1 MKLIM
6 SYSPKSLR
14 VMADCVARAT
24 KTAGEY
30 LLENHR
36 RIMAAT
42 EAVLDSTARARQ
54 ILAKQAGKAVR
65 SAAGYLLF
73 NCLRILAAGSVVAA
87 GIVRALDILC
97 HRGTGVWLAN
107 ELSAS

>member
-1 MKLIM
+1 MKLVM
-6 SYSPKSLR
+6 SYSPESLR
-14 VMADCVARAT
+14 VMADHVARVA

-42 EAVLDSTARARQ
+42 EAVLDSTAKARQ
-54 ILAKQAGKAVR
+54 ILAEQAGRAVR

-73 NCLRILAAGSVVAA
+73 NCLRVLAAVSVVAS
-87 GIVRALDILC
+87 GVVRALDILC
-97 HRGTGVWLAN
+97 RRGAGVWFAN
-107 ELSAS
+107 ELSGA

>member
-6 SYSPKSLR
+6 SYSPESLR
-14 VMADCVARAT
+14 AMADHVARAT

-65 SAAGYLLF
+65 SSAGYLLF
-73 NCLRILAAGSVVAA
+73 NCLRVLAAASIVAS
-87 GIVRALDILC
+87 GVVRAIDILRR
-97 HRGTGVWLAN
+97 RGMGPWLAN
-107 ELSAS
+107 EIAS

>member
-6 SYSPKSLR
+6 SYSPESLR
-14 VMADCVARAT
+14 AMADRVARAA

-36 RIMAAT
+36 RIMIAT
-42 EAVLDSTARARQ
+42 EVVLSSTAKARQ
-54 ILAKQAGKAVR
+54 ILARQAGKTVR
-65 SAAGYLLF
+65 SAAGYFLF